1 MSLRRICH
9 ILLIIILAISTN
21 VCRASNN
28 NEIVHGFSSC
38 YMNASV
44 TVALVNCSTRN
55 IQIERRKTEWFEEL
69 LHVSVNRK
77 SDAIR
82 QNPFPELVIFDQ
94 RNNNS
99 CVDLKKYDT
108 IVDLTCIYQHAV
120 AFFHQTFECILG
132 NFKLFL
138 LARSHQDQKQ
148 TAFILPKLHRVVE
161 FFNFFLPNV
170 SDRRVYFY
178 SLEKHRCYSLSE
190 NAEVHY
196 TATSIIWADYF
207 IFFDLPVNHT
217 SRLRM
222 QETSKLFINEVGNLN
237 NILSASPQVRHQK
250 PTILFI
256 HRKNSRIIKNSDQ
269 LLRHLSVALPE
280 LEVDTF
286 WGEETLVEAISKF
299 SRAKIVIG
307 FHGAGFVHVI
317 YCRENVLIVEITVS
331 KNEAFSKKKFT
342 RQDLWRTNAAV
353 GDLHGSTKWF
363 TYSLRHNLGNIDRD
377 HDNFYQDYL
386 QYISLNIYDIKAIVS
401 LCSRECNDN
410 MKNDTHLNISQ
421 WHIISSTRI
430 MRSEFIFFKGH
441 KSKKQLHE
449 MVLKRQRMY
458 DKSKYTREFYFNK
471 EFSLKKKL

>member
-1 MSLRRICH
+1 MRGFNSCH
-9 ILLIIILAISTN
+9 
-21 VCRASNN
+21 
-28 NEIVHGFSSC
+28 
-38 YMNASV
+38 MNASV

-55 IQIERRKTEWFEEL
+55 FQIERRKTEWFEEI
-69 LHVSVNRK
+69 LHLSVNRK

-99 CVDLKKYDT
+99 CVDLEKYDT
-108 IVDLTCIYQHAV
+108 IVDFTCIYQYSE

-138 LARSHQDQKQ
+138 LARSHQDRNQ

-170 SDRRVYFY
+170 SDKRVYFY
-178 SLEKHRCYSLSE
+178 SLEKHCCYSLSE
-190 NAEVHY
+190 NAEIHY
-196 TATSIIWADYF
+196 TETSIIWADYF

-222 QETSKLFINEVGNLN
+222 QETSKLFINEVGNLK
-237 NILSASPQVRHQK
+237 NILSASPRVRHQK

-269 LLRHLSVALPE
+269 LLRRLSVTLPE

-286 WGEETLVEAISKF
+286 FGEETLVETISKF

-317 YCRENVLIVEITVS
+317 YCRENVLIVEISVS
-331 KNEAFSKKKFT
+331 KNEAFSKTIFT
-342 RQDLWRTNAAV
+342 HQDLWRTNAAV
-353 GDLHGSTKWF
+353 GVLHGSTKWF
-363 TYSLRHNLGNIDRD
+363 TYSLRQNLGNNNRD
-377 HDNFYQDYL
+377 YDKRYQDYL

-401 LCSRECNDN
+401 LCSREYDVN
-410 MKNDTHLNISQ
+410 MKNDIHSNISQ

-430 MRSEFIFFKGH
+430 MGSEFTFFKGH
-441 KSKKQLHE
+441 MIKKQPHE
-449 MVLKRQRMY
+449 MALKRQRMY
-458 DKSKYTREFYFNK
+458 DKFTREFYLNK
-471 EFSLKKKL
+471 EFSLKKIL